1 MLLLTKLKE
10 KKNMVVNMMDGLIF
24 NKKKGR
30 KLIDCYFSLKKGRK
44 NMVANMTDRLMDL
57 I

>member
-1 MLLLTKLKE
+1 
-10 KKNMVVNMMDGLIF
+10 MVVNMMDGLIF

-44 NMVANMTDRLMDL
+44 NMVANMTDGLMDL